1 MSERILTMPPDEFGP
16 WYEHLRNN
24 WDIFGMVDAND
35 MPKVL
40 AELLAL
46 RAERDRLLAER
57 DDLAMLVRRFCARY
71 HEAELTQQAWDYL
84 KRHGLQGSVVRADA
98 QQERT

>member
-1 MSERILTMPPDEFGP
+1 MAERILTPEEVERLDWNLPEDVARLSES
-16 WYEHLRNN
+16 H
-24 WDIFGMVDAND
+24 
-35 MPKVL
+35 K
-40 AELLAL
+40 AL
-46 RAERDRLLAER
+46 RADHDRLVAER